1 MNQEDFRSKTQT
13 LPSEQLRQETSL
25 LDVLI
30 VLARRKRFIL
40 LFTFCVAIVTV
51 VVSLVLPVR
60 YTATTVLLPPSQ
72 STSASSMLLSQMSG
86 GLGSL
91 ASMAGAGL
99 GIKDPNDMYAALFH
113 TRTVE
118 TAMIRRFSLM
128 QEYHVKRE
136 SDARKKFEDRSTVI
150 VGVKDGL
157 LRISV
162 EDHNAQRAA
171 DLANGYVE
179 EFRNISAHL
188 AITEA
193 ARRRL
198 FFEQQLNEAK
208 NNLADAEIALEKT
221 EQTTGIVQPTGQAV
235 ALIQSAVAIRA
246 QITAKEV
253 EIQGLRSYATE
264 NNPNLMIA
272 EQELA
277 ALRSQLAKLNGGG
290 QDQGSDSDL
299 IPPRMKMSEAG
310 MEYIR
315 KYRDV
320 RYYETVFDLLA
331 KQYEMAKLDEAR
343 EGPIVQVVDPAVPP
357 DKKSFPK
364 RSMIVLLAA
373 FAAFVIAVL
382 WALIADRWNRL
393 ISGPES
399 DERVKTLL
407 ALLPSK
413 ARHLH

>member
-30 VLARRKRFIL
+30 VLARRRRFIL
-40 LFTFCVAIVTV
+40 LFTFCVAIATV
-51 VVSLVLPVR
+51 VVSLLLPVR

-72 STSASSMLLSQMSG
+72 STSTSSMLLGQMSG

-118 TAMIRRFSLM
+118 TAMIRRFNLM

-198 FFEQQLNEAK
+198 FFEQQLTEAK

-221 EQTTGIVQPTGQAV
+221 EQKTGIVQPTGQAV

-290 QDQGSDSDL
+290 QGSDSDL

-343 EGPIVQVVDPAVPP
+343 EGPIVQVVDPAVLP

-364 RSMIVLLAA
+364 RSIIVLLAT

-407 ALLPSK
+407 ALLSSK